1 MYIISLNH
9 HINMT
14 KKLKN
19 NILVIGNKCVGLKC
33 RCDILSTSTDNRNV
47 GDTSAE
53 MLVPSLK
60 KLIFIY

>member
-47 GDTSAE
+47 GGTSAE
-53 MLVPSLK
+53 ILVPSLK